1 MYSGLAA
8 SYDGMAWWRVLP
20 AGEQL
25 IRLGPTGAFDSH
37 MTYLSV
43 APIVDDGGVMRVY
56 YSGANGPHGSASNYT
71 VRRTCLGMASA
82 RIDRL
87 AGLWSTPQDRHTP
100 VEITT
105 RAIICT
111 GPVLRV
117 SADAASGF
125 VQVGLHN
132 GPPGLGL
139 DSSVALAGNLVDEP
153 VRFAHGADLSAFVG
167 KSVQIKLRFASTV
180 VYSFSFSHA

>member
-1 MYSGLAA
+1 MCGACVDCFKKVATGKMYSGLAA
-8 SYDGMAWWRVLP
+8 SHDGAAWWRVLP

-43 APIVDDGGVMRVY
+43 APIVDDQGIMRVY

-71 VRRTCLGMASA
+71 VRRTCLGMATS
-82 RIDRL
+82 RVDRL
-87 AGLWSTPQDRHTP
+87 AGLWSAPQNRHTP

-105 RAIICT
+105 RPINCS

-125 VQVGLHN
+125 MQAGVHN
-132 GPPGLGL
+132 GPAGLGV
-139 DSSVALAGNLVDEP
+139 DDSVALTGNLVDEK
-153 VRFAHGADLSAFVG
+153 VR
-167 KSVQIKLRFASTV
+167 
-180 VYSFSFSHA
+180 